1 MKKIL
6 LTTILSVFYFTSAS
20 AEVGINIGVSGQ
32 MGLFAAS
39 AKETHTDT
47 TSAASAVGTS
57 KGSEHAAVGFG
68 SFFIEKTLGDRLAI
82 GVDIVPSALESDTV
96 ETAKQDLSAKADAD
110 VGVARTNKVRVDF
123 DDLTTYYVALNIG
136 ESFYVKA
143 GLANVD
149 VITKENLETGATYGN
164 VSLDGN
170 VFGVGYNRT
179 FDNTMFVRVEGNYMD
194 FDGASL
200 SSGDN
205 KINLN
210 QLHGVSGKISLGKSF

>member
-68 SFFIEKTLGDRLAI
+68 SFFIEKQG
-82 GVDIVPSALESDTV
+82 
-96 ETAKQDLSAKADAD
+96 
-110 VGVARTNKVRVDF
+110 
-123 DDLTTYYVALNIG
+123 
-136 ESFYVKA
+136 
-143 GLANVD
+143 
-149 VITKENLETGATYGN
+149 
-164 VSLDGN
+164 
-170 VFGVGYNRT
+170 
-179 FDNTMFVRVEGNYMD
+179 
-194 FDGASL
+194 
-200 SSGDN
+200 
-205 KINLN
+205 
-210 QLHGVSGKISLGKSF
+210 